1 MSDLIHEGPKD
12 PNKPPVPGEEKP
24 TTERERMKKVY
35 TYVAILFTV
44 AFLLILWTFL
54 MNQRSINEIKDGNT
68 ALQSTLQ
75 QNDSLEA
82 HIAELEEQ
90 LATAEEDKKALDETV
105 GVQSSQLR
113 ALDWLLEIENAYNTG
128 DLDAAKD
135 NIRSFEETG
144 TVEFL
149 LDADM
154 EHFYFME
161 MNTRIQVEHGITEMI
176 TGVDLVRQQLRIAS
190 GLPLDLT
197 QEDVTLTGHAIECR
211 INAEDPTANFRPC
224 PGKVE
229 FLHFPGGPGVRVD
242 SALYNGCTLSPYY
255 DSLAAKVMV
264 HAPTRLEAIRKMR
277 RCLEEFTLEG
287 FPTNA
292 ELSYELLFHP
302 TFVRG
307 GCTTAFLDRS
317 LPELL
322 EFSRRVDDHK
332 G

>member
-105 GVQSSQLR
+105 GLQSNQLR
-113 ALDWLLEIENAYNTG
+113 ALDYNTG

-149 LDADM
+149 PKEPLR
-154 EHFYFME
+154 
-161 MNTRIQVEHGITEMI
+161 TGITGDDAPSPAARYQSI
-176 TGVDLVRQQLRIAS
+176 VDKLFPDGV
-190 GLPLDLT
+190 
-197 QEDVTLTGHAIECR
+197 
-211 INAEDPTANFRPC
+211 
-224 PGKVE
+224 K
-229 FLHFPGGPGVRVD
+229 
-242 SALYNGCTLSPYY
+242 
-255 DSLAAKVMV
+255 
-264 HAPTRLEAIRKMR
+264 
-277 RCLEEFTLEG
+277 
-287 FPTNA
+287 
-292 ELSYELLFHP
+292 
-302 TFVRG
+302 
-307 GCTTAFLDRS
+307 
-317 LPELL
+317 
-322 EFSRRVDDHK
+322 
-332 G
+332 

>member
-105 GVQSSQLR
+105 GVQSNQLR

-149 LDADM
+149 LDADG

-161 MNTRIQVEHGITEMI
+161 MNTRIQVEHGV
-176 TGVDLVRQQLRIAS
+176 TGDDAPSPAARYQSIVDKL
-190 GLPLDLT
+190 
-197 QEDVTLTGHAIECR
+197 
-211 INAEDPTANFRPC
+211 
-224 PGKVE
+224 
-229 FLHFPGGPGVRVD
+229 FPDGV
-242 SALYNGCTLSPYY
+242 
-255 DSLAAKVMV
+255 K
-264 HAPTRLEAIRKMR
+264 
-277 RCLEEFTLEG
+277 
-287 FPTNA
+287 
-292 ELSYELLFHP
+292 
-302 TFVRG
+302 
-307 GCTTAFLDRS
+307 
-317 LPELL
+317 
-322 EFSRRVDDHK
+322 
-332 G
+332 